1 MTGAGTPV
9 PKFTGDLKTKFTGD
23 LKTKIR
29 SLSTLFTGITHNSA
43 TEAPKGWS
51 IREKYWHPAQANPLT
66 WARYHNCIW
75 AALKQNSLIWC
86 NFWYDYYFP
95 ASGGLAT
102 HWNDDIWLRIF
113 GHCSMNTNKRVT
125 QYNSWRTS
133 HKHTSNEH
141 IEDTSCQKM
150 TQISLEVHYTRGKSL
165 LQILHQTETHVEA
178 SFPAL
183 NLKCTVNPVNLCNEG
198 PLVKDMY
205 AETRKISEYLIISV
219 SRSHPACKG
228 CTFVRKI
235 DGMRIYL

>member
-1 MTGAGTPV
+1 
-9 PKFTGDLKTKFTGD
+9 
-23 LKTKIR
+23 
-29 SLSTLFTGITHNSA
+29 
-43 TEAPKGWS
+43 
-51 IREKYWHPAQANPLT
+51 
-66 WARYHNCIW
+66 
-75 AALKQNSLIWC
+75 
-86 NFWYDYYFP
+86 
-95 ASGGLAT
+95 
-102 HWNDDIWLRIF
+102 
-113 GHCSMNTNKRVT
+113 MNTNKRVT